1 MSFRVTLH
9 AVPSVSS
16 YEQALAL
23 HTKAAEKPWNN
34 SRLPER
40 VSQYYPAYCSDHA
53 LPGKRQR
60 TCGVRM
66 QNENIIF
73 RLHSTDVVTWR
84 PDGSVR
90 VEVYNSQSTCVFINN
105 FIPRHL
111 MISLHSNGFV
121 MRNLETFDATPL
133 RDDFTIFADGTIGD
147 TDPVTFALRRINKPV
162 AKRLREELG
171 YPAFAKWRKI
181 MEPLLVNG
189 RSWAARHEARWAV
202 DRTGIRDTLQDR
214 EMWPQFIIGNMPN
227 STILTNLYD
236 RSASE
241 VYYHDH
247 FDTVQ
252 YRKDGRWI
260 NLSRYR
266 IMRSA

>member
-1 MSFRVTLH
+1 MSFRVILQS
-9 AVPSVSS
+9 VPSVRS
-16 YEQALAL
+16 YNEALAFF
-23 HTKAAEKPWNN
+23 HKAAEKPW
-34 SRLPER
+34 RKGKLHT
-40 VSQYYPAYCSDHA
+40 YYSDHA

-73 RLHSTDVVTWR
+73 RLHNTDVVTWR

-90 VEVYNSQSTCVFINN
+90 VKVYNSQSTCVFINN

-121 MRNLETFDATPL
+121 IRDLDTNMAKPL
-133 RDDFTIFADGTIGD
+133 RDDFTIFADGTIGE
-147 TDPVTFALRRINKPV
+147 TDPVTFAIRRVNKLV
-162 AKRLREELG
+162 AKRLREESG

-189 RSWAARHEARWAV
+189 HSWAARHEARWAIDSRGV
-202 DRTGIRDTLQDR
+202 EDTLQDQ
-214 EMWPQFIIGNMPN
+214 ESWPQFIIGNMPN
-227 STILTNLYD
+227 SVMLARIYD
-236 RSASE
+236 HHWSK

-247 FDTVQ
+247 FDTVP
-252 YRKDGRWI
+252 YRKDGRWV
-260 NLSRYR
+260 NVSRYR
-266 IMRSA
+266 IMRTA